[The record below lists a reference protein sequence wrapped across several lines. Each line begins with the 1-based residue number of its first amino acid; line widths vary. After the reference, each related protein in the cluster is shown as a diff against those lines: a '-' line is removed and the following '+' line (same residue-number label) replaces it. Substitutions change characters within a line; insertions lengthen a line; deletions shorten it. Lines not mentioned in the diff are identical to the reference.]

1 MSRRWPFHIHIPL
14 HAGETR
20 SMSTIV
26 PTAVETPAP
35 SNLLSHR
42 KALIDEAFAKAA
54 EYEILIQ
61 DQAKTATTSD
71 AVAIEELTW
80 TNHVHRV
87 YLQHANMLEGQ
98 EHLRNIADVSSV
110 EYFELE
116 GDIKDARFLRDHHFT
131 EAEKIRPDRRIVV
144 QE

>member
-1 MSRRWPFHIHIPL
+1 MS
-14 HAGETR
+14 A
-20 SMSTIV
+20 IV

-35 SNLLSHR
+35 SNPLSHH
-42 KALIDEAFAKAA
+42 KALIDEALAKAA
-54 EYEILIQ
+54 EYERIFQ
-61 DQAKTATTSD
+61 NQAKTSTASD

-98 EHLRNIADVSSV
+98 ERLKNIADVSSV

-116 GDIKDARFLRDHHFT
+116 GDIKDARFLRDHHFI